1 MNLNINNQNITK
13 FNIST
18 DFEIKFKNNTISYPE
33 IIGEIELQR
42 IPENSID
49 EVNSG
54 ILSFDNGYTLQFSF
68 LGADVQCFNNKE
80 VLQINQLQPEINLF
94 RGLNGLKSIQNAE
107 INPKSIILND
117 LNGQYLQENIVNGYL
132 VKDLINH
139 LSTLL
144 DVPITVHQFYLMDHL
159 ALINPIQL
167 TDNAQNAQIQYFL
180 MDVMDCIA
188 QLMNIQFYI
197 EYSETEGNV
206 IQPIGSDNS
215 NPTPISL
222 DEVVLMSDSQLSI
235 NKYNGI
241 LFNQNYTNFKTIIGK
256 CYAHYSTPKELYIDF
271 ITQNNKIQEIK
282 NGNLLMQ
289 PTNLILLQTELVNN
303 QLQSVQDS
311 QHQMNPIFSPESIFD
326 RYTIQ
331 LLSGNYY
338 LNGQTESQQI
348 VNSYLEHQFNRMEV
362 LTQTP
367 YNLKYQYNY
376 LNKNIQI
383 NEQVYYPTDARSA
396 IAFQFI

>member
-1 MNLNINNQNITK
+1 MNLTINNQNITK

-18 DFEIKFKNNTISYPE
+18 DFEIKFKNNTIIYPE

-42 IPENSID
+42 IPENLIN
-49 EVNSG
+49 EVNTG

-68 LGADVQCFNNKE
+68 LGADVQYFNNKE
-80 VLQINQLQPEINLF
+80 VLQINQLDPELNLF

-144 DVPITVHQFYLMDHL
+144 EVPITVHQFYLIDHL

-167 TDNAQNAQIQYFL
+167 TDNAQIQYCL
-180 MDVMDCIA
+180 MDVLDSIA

-197 EYSETEGNV
+197 EYSEIDGIV

-215 NPTPISL
+215 NPTAISL

-235 NKYNGI
+235 NKNNGI

-256 CYAHYSTPKELYIDF
+256 CNAHYSTPKELYIDF
-271 ITQNNKIQEIK
+271 ITQNNIIQEIK
-282 NGNLLMQ
+282 NGNPLIPLS
-289 PTNLILLQTELVNN
+289 NLILLQTELVSN
-303 QLQSVQDS
+303 QLQSIQDS
-311 QHQMNPIFSPESIFD
+311 QHQLNPIFSPQSIFD
-326 RYTIQ
+326 RYTTQ
-331 LLSGNYY
+331 LLSGNFY
-338 LNGQTESQQI
+338 LDGQTEPQQI
-348 VNSYLEHQFNRMEV
+348 ENINQEHQFNRMDV

-396 IAFQFI
+396 ITFQFV